1 MMADWA
7 CDSAASAPRLRV
19 DSRRSAAKGVTGG
32 NCFAAALMAA
42 PVSCPPAGPL
52 TPSGPASRSRRSF
65 PAGRA
70 TAMKAV
76 WK

>member
-1 MMADWA
+1 MADRA
-7 CDSAASAPRLRV
+7 RDSAASASRLRV
-19 DSRRSAAKGVTGG
+19 DSRRSAAKGVTGS

-52 TPSGPASRSRRSF
+52 TPSGPASRPRRSF
-65 PAGRA
+65 LAGRT

-76 WK
+76 RK